1 MRAHCILLNAP
12 TLKNPLGLCHRI
24 EPPVIQHFLTNATV
38 KPINKGILIWL
49 LRLDSAQCN
58 PVPFGSAD
66 ELRRDHLRAVVKLD
80 RLGLAMIHR
89 SHSAT
94 GYSAVLLSILC

>member
-12 TLKNPLGLCHRI
+12 SFHNPLGLCYRI
-24 EPPVIQHFLTNATV
+24 EPPGIQHFLTNATV
-38 KPINKGILIWL
+38 KPINKGILIWVS
-49 LRLDSAQCN
+49 RLDNAQRN

-66 ELRRDHLRAVVKLD
+66 ELRRDHLRAVVKPD

-89 SHSAT
+89 
-94 GYSAVLLSILC
+94 